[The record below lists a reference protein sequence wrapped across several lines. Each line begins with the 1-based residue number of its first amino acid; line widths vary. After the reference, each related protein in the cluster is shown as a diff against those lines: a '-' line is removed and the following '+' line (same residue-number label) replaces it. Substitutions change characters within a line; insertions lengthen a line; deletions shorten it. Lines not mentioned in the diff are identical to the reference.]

1 MERDARLLVDLLR
14 DRQPVDRNLGQHY
27 LVDESVLDESL
38 AMGAALDERADLAGC
53 HILEIGCGPGVL
65 THRMIQAGARVTA
78 IEIDEGSIEHMSL
91 QFQDEIESGSLTLLA
106 GDALKVK
113 WPADV
118 DRIIANIPY
127 QISSP
132 LCERIQQ
139 LRSRGWPA
147 EATFAGAVLLV
158 QEEFAERMVMAYE
171 MDRGPLGMS
180 LWLDFD
186 AQMGRRVSPAA
197 FSPQPRV
204 HSRLVSLTP
213 NERQGAWGEF
223 DRRLFRQVVAH
234 CFEDRRRKIRNRL
247 RRPPKRL
254 SRIRDWHKGRW
265 MEAISEVFE
274 SEPDL
279 VDERPELLDPWDWI
293 ELCQRLEGTWSEE
306 E

>member
-14 DRQPVDRNLGQHY
+14 DRQPVDRSLGQHY
-27 LVDESVLDESL
+27 LIDEAVLDASL
-38 AMGAALDERADLAGC
+38 AMGAALDGRADLQGC
-53 HILEIGCGPGVL
+53 HVLEIGCGPGVL
-65 THRMIQAGARVTA
+65 THRMIEAGARVTA
-78 IEIDEGSIEHMSL
+78 IEIDEGSLEHMAM
-91 QFQDEIESGSLTLLA
+91 QFMDEIEAGSLTLVP
-106 GDALKVK
+106 GDALKAR

-132 LCERIQQ
+132 LCDRLQQ
-139 LRSRGWPA
+139 LRHRGWPA
-147 EATFAGAVLLV
+147 ETDFAGAVLLV

-171 MDRGPLGMS
+171 MDRGPRGMS

-186 AQMGRRVSPAA
+186 AEMGRRVSPAA

-204 HSRLVSLTP
+204 HSRLVALKP
-213 NERQGAWGEF
+213 NEREGAWGAF
-223 DRRLFRQVVAH
+223 DRRLFRQVVKH

-254 SRIRDWHKGRW
+254 SRIREWHKERW
-265 MEAISEVFE
+265 MSAVANLFEEAE
-274 SEPDL
+274 DL

-293 ELCQRLEGTWSEE
+293 EICQRLSGTWEE
-306 E
+306 EE